1 MISILFEA
9 IKEQESILDV
19 KESELTELEEKFKR
33 NQ

>member
-9 IKEQESILDV
+9 IKEQELILDT
-19 KESELTELEEKFKR
+19 KDIELTELEEKFKR

>member
-9 IKEQESILDV
+9 IKEQESILDL
-19 KESELTELEEKFKR
+19 KEEELEELEKKFKY